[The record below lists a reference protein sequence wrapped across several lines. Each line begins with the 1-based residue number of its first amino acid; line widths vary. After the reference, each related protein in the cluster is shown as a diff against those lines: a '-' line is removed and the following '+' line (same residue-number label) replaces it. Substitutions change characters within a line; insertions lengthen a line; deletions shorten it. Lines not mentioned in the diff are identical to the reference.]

1 MRTLTFN
8 RLIGS
13 GAMGSVYHAE
23 LRVPRGFVRS
33 CAVKLM
39 KAQGPDREHFMKRI
53 RDEARLLGMLQDEQ
67 VLGVSE
73 LVQVDGFDAVV
84 MEYVDGVDLSELI
97 TKHRVPPRAL
107 AELGAEIAGTLHRA
121 HMARHPKTGEPLH
134 VIHRDIKPANI
145 MITTRGGIRLL
156 DFGVARAAFPNRE
169 SHTQGL
175 VLGTLNYFPPEILAG
190 EEPSRAVDIY
200 GLGISL
206 WECAAGRDWGAP
218 RVQQGRFEKRVDQRL
233 GALSSE
239 YREIVPVLRQILQ
252 WDPDLRPSG
261 GVVERAFLHASENC
275 AGKSLRGW
283 ALDTVPAFLSKRE
296 TSGLD
301 DPMVGK
307 TFPIR
312 TAGFSLEE
320 GDSDEAGP
328 STSVKASGSG
338 GSTLLIVLGLLLV
351 LLLLV
356 ALLALALLVAVVG
369 VALMFML

>member
-1 MRTLTFN
+1 
-8 RLIGS
+8 
-13 GAMGSVYHAE
+13 
-23 LRVPRGFVRS
+23 
-33 CAVKLM
+33 M

-218 RVQQGRFEKRVDQRL
+218 RVQQARFEKRVDQRL
-233 GALSSE
+233 GALSR

-261 GVVERAFLHASENC
+261 GGRAC
-275 AGKSLRGW
+275 
-283 ALDTVPAFLSKRE
+283 VPACIGELPGSPSAGGRSTPCQRFSR
-296 TSGLD
+296 SGD
-301 DPMVGK
+301 VRAGRPDGRQDP
-307 TFPIR
+307 PIR
-312 TAGFSLEE
+312 TAASLEE
-320 GDSDEAGP
+320 ETPTRPAP
-328 STSVKASGSG
+328 AP
-338 GSTLLIVLGLLLV
+338 L
-351 LLLLV
+351 
-356 ALLALALLVAVVG
+356 
-369 VALMFML
+369 